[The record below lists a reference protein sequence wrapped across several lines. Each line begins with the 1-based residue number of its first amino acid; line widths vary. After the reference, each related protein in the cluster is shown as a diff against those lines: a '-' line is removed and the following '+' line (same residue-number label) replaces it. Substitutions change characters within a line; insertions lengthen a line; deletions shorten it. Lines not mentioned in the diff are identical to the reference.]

1 MEALGLTRLDVCS
14 SPSLGSASVLAEHGG
29 VDAETAAAAWR
40 LLEAGDTLCIA
51 QVESLGMRQL
61 FRRARELR
69 DQHGVD
75 GGVLAR
81 LEDLA
86 QLLALWRPGAW
97 GKEREQAYLD
107 ARFAGVRP
115 NYLHP
120 SMSRVLASTYGQLV
134 YVDQLVAVIKLLGFE
149 HGWAE
154 RFRRTIV
161 GGRRA
166 AERNDMERL
175 LRAAAAKRGWTEGP
189 RMTTP
194 HCRASSTAAPRP

>member
-1 MEALGLTRLDVCS
+1 VLAAQWDKSDMEALGLSRLDVCS
-14 SPSLGSASVLAEHGG
+14 SPSLGSAAILAQHGG
-29 VDAETAAAAWR
+29 VEPDTAAAAWR

-69 DQHGVD
+69 DQHGVE
-75 GGVLAR
+75 GSVLER

-97 GKEREQAYLD
+97 GKEREQAYLE

-115 NYLHP
+115 SYLHP

-134 YVDQLVAVIKLLGFE
+134 Y
-149 HGWAE
+149 
-154 RFRRTIV
+154 
-161 GGRRA
+161 A
-166 AERNDMERL
+166 AMWTLSRQAIASRL
-175 LRAAAAKRGWTEGP
+175 R
-189 RMTTP
+189 
-194 HCRASSTAAPRP
+194 